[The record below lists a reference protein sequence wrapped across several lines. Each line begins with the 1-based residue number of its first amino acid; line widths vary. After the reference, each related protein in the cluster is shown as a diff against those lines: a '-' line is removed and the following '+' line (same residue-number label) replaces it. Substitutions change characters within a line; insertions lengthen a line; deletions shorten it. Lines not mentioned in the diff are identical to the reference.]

1 MKYVNLDDY
10 LELLLEPWD
19 RVRTMWETHSR
30 YLFREYCAVY
40 HVLSESQFGND
51 RQQDD
56 KDTVVHEVNKGVS
69 TVDCLR
75 RKLRLFQRREV
86 SFQKK
91 RDQTGESLLDNL
103 NAGSGEQGTEHRLE
117 EADLSL
123 EDDPESTE
131 KRIDRIIKRR
141 VEAGMESLDGDPK
154 LEPVVELISR
164 SAFLEVM
171 KVVCPAITAN
181 QVRFGLI

>member
-1 MKYVNLDDY
+1 
-10 LELLLEPWD
+10 
-19 RVRTMWETHSR
+19 
-30 YLFREYCAVY
+30 
-40 HVLSESQFGND
+40 
-51 RQQDD
+51 
-56 KDTVVHEVNKGVS
+56 
-69 TVDCLR
+69 
-75 RKLRLFQRREV
+75 V

-91 RDQTGESLLDNL
+91 RDQTGEIFLDTL
-103 NAGSGEQGTEHRLE
+103 NAGSGEQGVEHRL

-164 SAFLEVM
+164 SAFLEVI
-171 KVVCPAITAN
+171 KVVCPAMTAN
-181 QVRFGLI
+181 QVSFGFILFYFI